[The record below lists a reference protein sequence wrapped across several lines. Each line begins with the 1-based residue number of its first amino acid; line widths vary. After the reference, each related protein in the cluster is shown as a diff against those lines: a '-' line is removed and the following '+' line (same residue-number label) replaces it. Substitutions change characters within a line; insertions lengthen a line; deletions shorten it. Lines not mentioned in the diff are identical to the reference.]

1 MDNENVDV
9 IETNIDKRTPFQTSL
24 MTSLITVSLVLVV
37 FFFWFQAKIDENRLS
52 IELEQQEIAAIKE
65 SITVSR
71 QELELQV
78 RDYINKNYGELS
90 ERDEK
95 VDKLVIYF
103 RQQDARLSNIEKALS
118 TF

>member
-1 MDNENVDV
+1 MENENLDV
-9 IETNIDKRTPFQTSL
+9 IEMDDDEKTPFQI
-24 MTSLITVSLVLVV
+24 SLITSLVTVLLVLSV
-37 FFFWFQAKIDENRLS
+37 FFFWFQAKIDENIQQER
-52 IELEQQEIAAIKE
+52 QEIAAIKE

-71 QELELQV
+71 QELEIQV

-118 TF
+118 KF